1 MRNMCISLIVVG
13 LMALNAN
20 AITVGLE
27 EFTGDDASATATFTD
42 QSGFVAIDL
51 SVQHPSEADI
61 TGFWFDVADES
72 LLGTFQVHSSDTLVL
87 QFAQSVNNVN
97 NLGGGVNL
105 NGGGTP
111 APLDIGIRFEKPGD
125 GSQLD
130 VSFVL
135 KSSTGPIDA
144 AGLLD
149 SDGEFGL
156 RLQATNGREGS
167 SKLFGPTRIPETGST
182 VLLLG
187 MSLFGLGLMKR
198 K

>member
-1 MRNMCISLIVVG
+1 MCISLIVVG

-20 AITVGLE
+20 AITISLE
-27 EFTGDDASATATFTD
+27 EFTGDDATATATFTD
-42 QSGFVAIDL
+42 QSGRVAIDL
-51 SVQHPSEADI
+51 SVQTPSEAYI

-72 LLGTFQVHSSDTLVL
+72 LLGTFQIHSSDTLVL
-87 QFAQSVNNVN
+87 QFAQSANNVN

-105 NGGGTP
+105 TDGP
-111 APLDIGIRFEKPGD
+111 ESPQPLDIGIRFAQPGD

-135 KSSTGPIDA
+135 KSITGSITVA
-144 AGLLD
+144 SLLD
-149 SDGEFGL
+149 SDSEFGL
-156 RLQATNGREGS
+156 RLQATNGGVGS
-167 SKLFGPTRIPETGST
+167 SKLVGPVRVPETGST